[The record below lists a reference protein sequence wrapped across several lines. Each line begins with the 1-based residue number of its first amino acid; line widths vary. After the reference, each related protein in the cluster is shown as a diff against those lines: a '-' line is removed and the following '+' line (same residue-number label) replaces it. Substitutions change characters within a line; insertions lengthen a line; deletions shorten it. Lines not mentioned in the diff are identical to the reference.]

1 MKIKASDYLLAL
13 MALTVAGCAN
23 IDPIPI
29 TDDNRFTATGIRYF
43 ESRPFVVVNKPF
55 PLASETALVDARISA
70 DGKTILISSELKEP
84 FLHFAEDGA
93 LSAASTLILQSD
105 EPVGADAQGSAGD
118 SDDDSNGKPSIPT
131 VPDDAHSTAGEK
143 TGTSSLTLTTDNT
156 GMPIFALNEYLSMNY
171 LPDFEREFVINTEAR
186 FGNKDIEMVRG
197 PGGVLLGLNAEVDNS
212 AILGPLMGAYGEVI
226 SAGTS
231 ALLAAIS
238 PGGAAAALA
247 QGAAV
252 VEQVPPELR
261 DQRMTLRL
269 HLVKFA
275 TVGIYPVVKPSE
287 IEAYTAVACT
297 DVLQPLVG
305 YQIPY
310 RYFKLLIA
318 EPLIVDDPL
327 QNFTIAEGD
336 GSRTENNCAPKLSAS
351 LATPD
356 ELRNLAGV
364 GVEGLQISNVQT
376 ETDTDGCINQVS
388 FNASKDE
395 GSGPV
400 ALSSSEKQSVSDNI
414 RLNYGGTEVVISDPG

>member
-70 DGKTILISSELKEP
+70 DGKTILISSQLEEP

-93 LSAASTLILQSD
+93 LSAAGTLMLPDTLVRQPD
-105 EPVGADAQGSAGD
+105 GTVGADAQGDEVD
-118 SDDDSNGKPSIPT
+118 SS
-131 VPDDAHSTAGEK
+131 VPDDANSTAGKK

-156 GMPIFALNEYLSMNY
+156 GMPIFALNEYLSMIY
-171 LPDFEREFVINTEAR
+171 LPDFEREFVISTKAR

-197 PGGVLLGLNAEVDNS
+197 PGGVLLGLNAQVDNS
-212 AILGPLMGAYGEVI
+212 AILRPLMEAYGKVV

-231 ALLAAIS
+231 ALLAAVS
-238 PGGAAAALA
+238 PGGAATALA
-247 QGAAV
+247 QGGAV
-252 VEQVPPELR
+252 DPQVARELR

-275 TVGIYPVVKPSE
+275 AVGVYPVVKPSE
-287 IEAYTAVACT
+287 VSVYQAVAGT

-318 EPLIVDDPL
+318 ERLMVDDPL
-327 QNFTIAEGD
+327 QNFIN
-336 GSRTENNCAPKLSAS
+336 SENDDSQIDNECGPKLSAS
-351 LATPD
+351 QATPD
-356 ELRNLAGV
+356 ELRKMAGV
-364 GVEGLQISNVQT
+364 GVEGLQISNIQT
-376 ETDTDGCINQVS
+376 EADAEGCIDKVS

-395 GSGPV
+395 GDGEV
-400 ALSSSEKQSVSDNI
+400 ALSSEEKQSVSGSI
-414 RLNYGGTEVVISDPG
+414 HLNYGGTEVAISDPD